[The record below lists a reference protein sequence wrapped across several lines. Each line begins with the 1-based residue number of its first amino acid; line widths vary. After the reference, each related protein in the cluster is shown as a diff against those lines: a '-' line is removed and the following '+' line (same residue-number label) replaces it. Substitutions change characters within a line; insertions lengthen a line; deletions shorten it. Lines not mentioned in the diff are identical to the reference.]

1 MSVSTQGIFMRSN
14 FALIIFIS
22 LCSILFSFSSSAFAH
37 IGSHEEIG
45 LINEKLKTDPDNKE
59 LLLKRAYLFRLIGH
73 HKDVLNELNRLI
85 KKYPKYA
92 PFYFERAH
100 THKEMSD
107 YAQAETDF
115 TQVIQ
120 LAGKTPKVLS
130 ERAMN
135 REKLKRYQ
143 AAIDDYKSGSQLSQ
157 NESFYLRF
165 GKLYQRLGHY
175 QKASDVF
182 RKALKQWKNSVT
194 LTETL
199 LRLEIIRRNYSQAQ
213 LLCDAA
219 LQKRRFKTPLLLLK
233 GRIYEAAGQKEKAME
248 TWGQALKECE
258 VRLHAGK
265 STAIHDTYRAEVVLV
280 MGNLEEA
287 NKQIE
292 SILEKY
298 PDYSRASAL
307 KQRIESERNFVQT
320 VSAKIFPDQDWTLL
334 HLAAYRDQKDSV
346 RLLIEAGAEVNAN
359 DKDGNSP
366 LHIAALCGQTKI
378 VQLLLKAGAAA
389 NVTNKKS
396 QIPRDIAAR
405 ADIIRILQ
413 ETEAKTNKNDTVE
426 PHRQQK

>member
-1 MSVSTQGIFMRSN
+1 MRPG
-14 FALIIFIS
+14 FAPIILMS
-22 LCSILFSFSSSAFAH
+22 LCAILFSFSSSAFAH

-45 LINEKLKTDPDNKE
+45 LINEKLKQDPNNKE

-92 PFYFERAH
+92 PFYFERAR

-120 LAGKTPKVLS
+120 LVGKTPKVLS
-130 ERAMN
+130 ERAAN
-135 REKLKRYQ
+135 REELKRYQ

-175 QKASDVF
+175 QKASDIF

-199 LRLEIIRRNYSQAQ
+199 LRLEIIRGNYSQAQ
-213 LLCDAA
+213 LLCNDA

-233 GRIYEAAGQKEKAME
+233 GEIYKAAGQKEKAME

-258 VRLHAGK
+258 ARMHAGK

-280 MGNLEEA
+280 MGDLEEA

-292 SILEKY
+292 SVLQKY

-307 KQRIESERNFVQT
+307 KQRIESERSFART
-320 VSAKIFPDQDWTLL
+320 ASAKMFPDQDWTLL
-334 HLAAYRDQKDSV
+334 HRAAYRGQKDFV
-346 RLLIEAGAEVNAN
+346 GLLIEAGAAVNAN

-366 LHIAALCGQTKI
+366 LHIAALCGQTEI

-389 NVTNKKS
+389 NVRNKKGR
-396 QIPRDIAAR
+396 IPRDIAAR

-413 ETEAKTNKNDTVE
+413 EKESKTNKIDTAK
-426 PHRQQK
+426 PLKQQK